1 MVQKKKNRD
10 EGGGDGMMKPEDF
23 IIKVEKKGKLV
34 KSWSFDKADDT
45 LEKSVLEMID
55 ADYDLIRRL
64 RRERGTAEVEV

>member
-1 MVQKKKNRD
+1 MVIDSVMILKLEINQKV
-10 EGGGDGMMKPEDF
+10 
-23 IIKVEKKGKLV
+23 I
-34 KSWSFDKADDT
+34 KSWEFERVDDS